1 MLQNDKATGCTVSC
15 ECCVRAPT
23 TAQLGVAS
31 QMLLQDSAS
40 DGFWPAIL
48 AVSCMAEGA
57 DPLEVDTNLT
67 EVYDHFGT
75 FLLYLDL
82 DEGFF
87 HTILLVFLVG
97 LMAGW
102 FLQGCLTKR
111 SVPARS
117 TAVLTEDAAIQS
129 ESLLLSDYV
138 AMEIQV
144 QMAESMLAQS
154 DAEIEELKD
163 KLAGVRRLHGNQAQT
178 IADLKQEIEG
188 MKRVHCSQNQHIHV
202 LRQMRVL
209 PEEMFFCPARGT
221 ALHSSDLCGHVQNR
235 NSRRVAPCQYCTWP
249 TAAEFA

>member
-31 QMLLQDSAS
+31 QMLLQNSAS

-48 AVSCMAEGA
+48 AVSCIAEGA
-57 DPLEVDTNLT
+57 DPLKVDTNLT
-67 EVYDHFGT
+67 KVYDHFGT
-75 FLLYLDL
+75 FLLYLGL

-102 FLQGCLTKR
+102 LQGCLTKR

-138 AMEIQV
+138 AMELQV
-144 QMAESMLAQS
+144 QMGREH
-154 DAEIEELKD
+154 
-163 KLAGVRRLHGNQAQT
+163 AGS
-178 IADLKQEIEG
+178 K
-188 MKRVHCSQNQHIHV
+188 
-202 LRQMRVL
+202 
-209 PEEMFFCPARGT
+209 
-221 ALHSSDLCGHVQNR
+221 
-235 NSRRVAPCQYCTWP
+235 
-249 TAAEFA
+249 